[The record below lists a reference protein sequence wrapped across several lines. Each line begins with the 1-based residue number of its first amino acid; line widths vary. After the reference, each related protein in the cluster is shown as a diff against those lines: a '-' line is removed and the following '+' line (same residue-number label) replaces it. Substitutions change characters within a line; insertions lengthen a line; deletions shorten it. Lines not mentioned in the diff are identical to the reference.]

1 MWHDVRRTEERWMDD
16 SRQCSTYV
24 LLVLCII
31 IRDFS
36 VHRLHHH
43 EKSPSKIV
51 KNPPCVDVGGGV
63 CGGKSRLKIWIFAS
77 VSCQNRKKYYR
88 RMSTGTRRMFQ
99 QQQWWIFFFFA
110 VSIRDDAFTTAI
122 YSMAPC
128 TTITF
133 WELVNSFLYPIHILM
148 QWFLFFLSTHTLI
161 QSIYGWSDAKM

>member
-1 MWHDVRRTEERWMDD
+1 MDD

-63 CGGKSRLKIWIFAS
+63 CVAENLG
-77 VSCQNRKKYYR
+77 
-88 RMSTGTRRMFQ
+88 
-99 QQQWWIFFFFA
+99 
-110 VSIRDDAFTTAI
+110 
-122 YSMAPC
+122 
-128 TTITF
+128 
-133 WELVNSFLYPIHILM
+133 
-148 QWFLFFLSTHTLI
+148 
-161 QSIYGWSDAKM
+161 